1 MRDAVLARTA
11 RLSAEAAAL
20 LGATS
25 VSQPQA
31 ELWLL
36 EALAPEAQL
45 ACLDECL
52 GSGMLCRRPTASPSA
67 TSSRA

>member
-1 MRDAVLARTA
+1 MLAAGDREIPPTVRDAVLARTA
-11 RLSAEAAAL
+11 RLSATAAAL
-20 LGATS
+20 LGAVS

-36 EALAPEAQL
+36 DALAAEDEL

-52 GSGMLCRRPTASPSA
+52 A
-67 TSSRA
+67 RAC